1 MAEKRDYYEVLGV
14 SKSSSV
20 DEIKKAYRQLAKKY
34 HPDSNPGDKEAEQK
48 FKEASEAYAILSDTD
63 KREKYDQFGHS
74 AFDGGGGDGFDFSN
88 MDFSDIFGSSI
99 FGDIFGG
106 MFGGGGSRRAYNGST
121 QGQNLR
127 TSVQIDFME
136 AVFGCEKELQL
147 NLKDECKSCKGSGA
161 KGGTAPVTCP
171 KCGGRGQVVQT
182 MRTPLG
188 VMQNVSTC
196 PDCNGTGKII
206 KEKCPDCGGT
216 GYKTNRTRI
225 AVSIPAGI
233 DQENMVRISGKGE
246 PGLNGGP
253 RGDLMVSVYIR
264 PHPIFVRRGSD
275 ILSNVK
281 ISFAQAVLGC
291 DILVDTVDGQV
302 IYSIKPGTA
311 TGTVVRLRGK
321 GVPILSRRRDGSKTQ
336 RGDHYITLDVEVPTA
351 LSSEARAAILGF
363 DEITSNS
370 IKKSREAIES
380 KTNKNNNEVK
390 GSDDKAKKEDK
401 DTSKSTKDGKKKKKG
416 MWSEIGELFK

>member
-14 SKSSSV
+14 SKSSGV

-48 FKEASEAYAILSDTD
+48 FKEASEAYAILSDAD
-63 KREKYDQFGHS
+63 KRAKYDQFGHS
-74 AFDGGGGDGFDFSN
+74 AFDGAGGAGFDFSN
-88 MDFSDIFGSSI
+88 MDFSDISDILGGSI

-106 MFGGGGSRRAYNGST
+106 MFGGGSRRAYNGPMK
-121 QGQNLR
+121 GQNIR

-147 NLKDECKSCKGSGA
+147 NLKEECGSCKATGA
-161 KGGTAPVTCP
+161 KAGTAPVTCS
-171 KCGGRGQVVQT
+171 KCGGRGQAVQT

-196 PDCNGTGKII
+196 PDCRGTGKII
-206 KEKCPDCGGT
+206 KERCPDCNGS
-216 GYKTNRTRI
+216 GYKTSRTKI

-253 RGDLMVSVYIR
+253 RGDLMVSIYIR
-264 PHPIFVRRGSD
+264 PHPIFIRRGSD
-275 ILSNVK
+275 ILSSVK
-281 ISFAQAVLGC
+281 ISFAQAALGC
-291 DILVDTVDGQV
+291 DILADTVDGQV

-311 TGTVVRLRGK
+311 TGTVVRLKGK
-321 GVPILSRRRDGSKTQ
+321 GVPLLSSRRDNSKGQ
-336 RGDHYITLDVEVPTA
+336 RGDQYITLEVEVPKQ
-351 LSSEARAAILGF
+351 LSSEAKNAILEF
-363 DEITSNS
+363 DKITSNS
-370 IKKSREAIES
+370 IAKSKEAIEN
-380 KTNKNNNEVK
+380 KTKKGNEAENAN
-390 GSDDKAKKEDK
+390 DKVKEDTGKGAK
-401 DTSKSTKDGKKKKKG
+401 DTKKKKKG
-416 MWSEIGELFK
+416 MWSEIGDFFK

>member
-14 SKSSSV
+14 SKNSGV

-48 FKEASEAYAILSDTD
+48 FKEASEAYAILSDAD
-63 KREKYDQFGHS
+63 KRAKYDQFGHS
-74 AFDGGGGDGFDFSN
+74 AFDGAGGAGFDFSN

-106 MFGGGGSRRAYNGST
+106 MFGGGSRRGYNGPSK
-121 QGQNLR
+121 GQNIR

-147 NLKDECKSCKGSGA
+147 NLKEECGSCRATGA
-161 KGGTAPVTCP
+161 KAGTTPVTCS

-196 PDCNGTGKII
+196 PDCNGSGKII
-206 KEKCPDCGGT
+206 KERCPDCGGT
-216 GYKTNRTRI
+216 GYKTSRTKI
-225 AVSIPAGI
+225 AVTIPAGI

-253 RGDLMVSVYIR
+253 RGDLMVSIYIR
-264 PHPIFVRRGSD
+264 PHPVFIRRGTD
-275 ILSNVK
+275 ITSNVK
-281 ISFAQAVLGC
+281 ISFAQAALGG

-311 TGTVVRLRGK
+311 TGTVVRLKGK
-321 GVPILSRRRDGSKTQ
+321 GVPLLSSRRDNSKVQ
-336 RGDHYITLDVEVPTA
+336 RGDHYITLEVEVPTH
-351 LSSEARAAILGF
+351 LSSDAKNAILRF

-370 IKKSREAIES
+370 IAKAKEAIEN
-380 KTNKNNNEVK
+380 KTKQGKTGDNS
-390 GSDDKAKKEDK
+390 GDKEKKEDTK
-401 DTSKSTKDGKKKKKG
+401 GTKDGKKKKKG
-416 MWSEIGELFK
+416 MWSEIGDLFK